1 MAQPSRSLD
10 SLPGPPGLPVLGNAH
25 QLDPQRLHRQLED
38 WDRLYGSSYVVRL
51 GSLRLLVLAETEHVQ
66 RVLTERPGTFRRFS
80 PIEAVTREIEGYGLF
95 SAEGD
100 DWRRMRK
107 LVMPGFSLRQLREFH
122 PDLVRITERLARTW
136 QAAAQTR
143 ASVDPLEALKR
154 YTVDVTSQVA
164 FGRDL
169 NTLERP
175 DSDLQS
181 HLGCLFS
188 AINQRINAFFPYWR
202 YVKLPRDYRIERSKR
217 LVRKVMFEMI
227 HEAEALLEREPARA
241 AAPRTLLEAMLVAR
255 GSENP
260 ESRMND
266 DEVAA
271 NVATFLLA
279 GEDTTAHTLA
289 WALHYVAHRPEVRKK
304 AQLEADTVL
313 GDAEVAGSFD
323 DVSKLRYITAII
335 HESLRLRAVLPVQFM
350 EASSDVTLGDVHVP
364 AGTGLFLL
372 TRRCALS
379 ASNFA
384 DPERF
389 DPERWLEVADC
400 PVRTHKPRAS
410 FAFGG
415 GPRTCPGRA
424 LALIECAL
432 VLSMVLRKFEIQ
444 AASEEHAVSE
454 RFDFTMQ
461 PVGVHVRFAPRS
473 QHAQLTAPDGV
484 RPKPSATQLQEL

>member
-1 MAQPSRSLD
+1 MVQASRSLD
-10 SLPGPPGLPVLGNAH
+10 TLPGPPGLPVLGNAH

-38 WDRLYGSSYVVRL
+38 WECRYGSSYVVRL
-51 GSLRLLVLAETEHVQ
+51 GSVRLLVLAETEQVQ
-66 RVLTERPGTFRRFS
+66 RVLTERPGTFRRFA

-136 QAAAQTR
+136 QAAAQ
-143 ASVDPLEALKR
+143 AGDNVDPLEALKR

-181 HLGCLFS
+181 HLACLFR
-188 AINQRINAFFPYWR
+188 AINQRVNAFFPYWR
-202 YVKLPRDYRIERSKR
+202 YLKLPRDYRIERSKR
-217 LVRKVMFEMI
+217 LVRQVMFEMI

-255 GSENP
+255 NSEDP
-260 ESRMND
+260 ASRMSD

-289 WALHYVAHRPEVRKK
+289 WALHYLAHRPEVRKK
-304 AQLEADTVL
+304 AQLEADAVL
-313 GDAEVAGSFD
+313 GNAEIAGRFE
-323 DVSKLRYITAII
+323 DVSKLRYITAIV
-335 HESLRLRAVLPVQFM
+335 HETLRLRAVLPVQFM
-350 EASSDVTLGDVHVP
+350 EACSDVTLGDVHVP

-379 ASNFA
+379 ASNFT

-389 DPERWLEVADC
+389 DPERWLDVTEC
-400 PVRTHKPRAS
+400 PVRTHNPRAS

-432 VLSMVLRKFEIQ
+432 VLSMVVRKFEVQ
-444 AASEEHAVSE
+444 AVSEESAVGE

-461 PVGVHVRFAPRS
+461 PVGVYVRFAQRS
-473 QHAQLTAPDGV
+473 HNAQLGAPDCA
-484 RPKPSATQLQEL
+484 RPEPSVLSASGA